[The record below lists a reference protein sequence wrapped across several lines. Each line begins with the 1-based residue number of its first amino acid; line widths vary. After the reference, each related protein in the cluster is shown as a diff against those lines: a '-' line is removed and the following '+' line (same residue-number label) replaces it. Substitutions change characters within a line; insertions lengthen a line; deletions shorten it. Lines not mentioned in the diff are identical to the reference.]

1 MNVASGKATIHSLTL
16 TPFYPTREDDANG
29 CFVAEPL
36 AALTELGVTN
46 SVFAV
51 QPFYRGKLLANDSV
65 PKAQYV
71 RYLSLPG
78 GLGLASAG
86 AFLFARV
93 VAQVR
98 ELNRLQPIDVIHAH
112 GPLPCGHAA
121 MLLGRELG
129 IPFVVSVHGLDA
141 YSTRQV
147 SGRAGE
153 WCRRVSV
160 QVFRSAR
167 NVMCVSERVREQV
180 LTGTR
185 AVTSV
190 VHNGADPEKFS
201 PEPVSDASSAGT
213 VLTIGNLIPTK
224 GHDVLLRAFATATAE
239 FTTIRLEIVGE
250 GPERTR
256 LEALARELH
265 IADRVRFL
273 GRLSR
278 ADVGR
283 LLRNCLL
290 FALPSSYE
298 GLGCVYLEAMSSGK
312 VAIGCRGQGIEELI
326 HQGRN
331 GWLVDPESVEQLA
344 AGLSVLLRDA
354 ELRRAIGAN
363 ARQTILSGFTLRHQA
378 ERWLRIYQECRA

>member
-1 MNVASGKATIHSLTL
+1 MSEAPGKAAMHLLTL

-36 AALTELGVTN
+36 AALAELGVQN

-51 QPFYRGKLLANDSV
+51 QPFYRGKSAIHDTA
-65 PKAQYV
+65 PKAQCL
-71 RYLSLPG
+71 RYLALPG
-78 GLGLASAG
+78 GVGLASAG
-86 AFLFARV
+86 AFLFARA
-93 VAQVR
+93 VARVR
-98 ELNRLQPIDVIHAH
+98 ELHQLQPIDVIHAH

-121 MLLGRELG
+121 MLLGRELD

-147 SGRAGE
+147 QGRAGE

-167 NVMCVSERVREQV
+167 NVVCVSEHVREQV
-180 LTGTR
+180 LAGTR
-185 AVTSV
+185 ATTSV
-190 VHNGADPEKFS
+190 VYNGADPEKFT
-201 PEPVSDASSAGT
+201 PKPVSDAPSAGSI
-213 VLTIGNLIPTK
+213 VSIGNLIPTK

-239 FTTIRLEIVGE
+239 FGTMRLEIVGE
-250 GPERTR
+250 GQKRAR
-256 LEALARELH
+256 LGALARELH

-273 GRLSR
+273 GKLSR
-278 ADVGR
+278 AGVAR
-283 LLRNCLL
+283 LLRDCLL

-298 GLGCVYLEAMSSGK
+298 GLGCVYLEAMSSAK
-312 VAIGCRGQGIEELI
+312 LAIGCRGQGIEELT
-326 HQGRN
+326 HPGRN
-331 GWLVDPESVEQLA
+331 GWLVDPGSVEQLA

-354 ELRRAIGAN
+354 ELRRTIGAN

-378 ERWLRIYQECRA
+378 ERLLRIYQESRA

>member
-1 MNVASGKATIHSLTL
+1 MNAATGKATIHSLTL

-36 AALTELGVTN
+36 AALAELGVTN

-51 QPFYRGKLLANDSV
+51 QPFYREKLLANDSV
-65 PKAQYV
+65 PKAQQV
-71 RYLSLPG
+71 RYLALPG
-78 GLGLASAG
+78 GVGLASAG

-129 IPFVVSVHGLDA
+129 IPFVISVHGLDA

-147 SGRAGE
+147 RGRAGE

-190 VHNGADPEKFS
+190 VYNGADPERFS
-201 PEPVSDASSAGT
+201 PEPVSDAASAGT
-213 VLTIGNLIPTK
+213 VVTIGNLIPTK

-239 FTTIRLEIVGE
+239 FAAIRLEIVGE
-250 GPERTR
+250 GLERTR

>member
-363 ARQTILSGFTLRHQA
+363 ARQIILSGFTLRHQA